1 MSRLNNP
8 RYAPPKVLARNL
20 VATNQV
26 WVLEGLCRDQSPMW
40 DSSAKPEV
48 KARAMRIC
56 RDCPVFDLCEQA
68 GRDEVYGIWAG
79 VDKKTPAAPVKNP
92 RVPKPPRKP
101 MSQEEKLAKAAEA
114 SRIAR
119 AASLA
124 DFLAEVEHLA
134 NTGASLEQ
142 VCDALGKTSN
152 ALRQRLRVNG
162 RNDLIVTLINN
173 RRQQKAA
180 S

>member
-1 MSRLNNP
+1 MTITDLT
-8 RYAPPKVLARNL
+8 LARPGRR
-20 VATNQV
+20 VSSQEWRDDA
-26 WVLEGLCRDQSPMW
+26 LCRDQAPMW
-40 DSSAKPEV
+40 DSSAAPTDKLQ
-48 KARAMRIC
+48 AMRIC

-79 VDKKTPAAPVKNP
+79 VDKKPPVAPVKNP
-92 RVPKPPRKP
+92 RVPKPPKVP

-114 SRIAR
+114 SRVAR
-119 AASLA
+119 AAALA
-124 DFLAEVEHLA
+124 DFLTEVEHLA
-134 NTGASLEQ
+134 SAGSSLEQ